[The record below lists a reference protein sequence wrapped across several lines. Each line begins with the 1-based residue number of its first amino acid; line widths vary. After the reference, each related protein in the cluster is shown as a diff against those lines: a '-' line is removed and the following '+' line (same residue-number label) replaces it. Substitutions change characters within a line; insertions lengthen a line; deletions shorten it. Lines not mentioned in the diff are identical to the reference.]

1 MRSIVLV
8 GAPGAGKS
16 SVGRRLARHWAVPF
30 QDSDRLVEARLGC
43 SVADIFVDQGESVFR
58 QHESDVIKEALND
71 LDGVLALGG
80 GAVLDDSTRAGLVQE
95 SCVWLRVGVSEAARR
110 VGLNASRPLLMGNVR
125 GTLMSLLDQRT
136 PLYEEVATWT
146 VETDG
151 RSIDDVVHDI
161 VDQVEADS

>member
-1 MRSIVLV
+1 M

-16 SVGRRLARHWAVPF
+16 SVGRRLARHWDVPF
-30 QDSDRLVEARLGC
+30 QDSDRLVEARLGQ
-43 SVADIFVDQGESVFR
+43 SVAEIFIDQGESVFR
-58 QHESDVIKEALND
+58 QHERDVIEEALVD

-80 GAVLDDSTRAGLVQE
+80 GAVLNDAPRVRLADE

-110 VGLNASRPLLMGNVR
+110 VGLNARRPLLMGNVR
-125 GTLMSLLDQRT
+125 GTLISLLDQRT

-146 VETDG
+146 VDTVG

-161 VDQVEADS
+161 VDQVGVVA